1 MKRTHLLLLFLATIL
16 FVFCKTKESGTNTTK
31 AVDHFDVDRPYN
43 PWVFRSVL
51 DLQPRMLTLALHD
64 DLWAAY
70 STSDGSLYKV
80 WKGIVNFDGA
90 VFTTRHG
97 PQPTSLG
104 NAYFINQHKQPWLV
118 NVNGKEVNPTVTYKG
133 HKFVDGHARL
143 MIELGLP
150 DGKTIIINEQ
160 PEYVNSEGVTG
171 FERTFTVANV
181 PDGVEVILKTNVS
194 SVATAARVVTNSNF
208 EILSSKDRTL
218 GTITGVDLD
227 GKLKLKSNDKTTFT
241 THFVKKPLIENSN
254 KLNADEEDQEVPS
267 GFKLIAKSDCKSCH
281 NTYKKTIG
289 PSYEE
294 VAKKYRTT
302 EDNANMLA
310 LKIKVGG
317 TGVWG
322 NQVMSAHPNESTED
336 LRSMVD
342 YILSL
347 DAEEEAKLGDAP
359 ENNSE
364 IVASFEAM
372 KEDEKTTFFP
382 GAMVRVFVENK
393 ALEKTADVNYNR
405 QPNFAGIMPQLHAT
419 DTDMNGLESNF
430 GMIAQGYLLASEDG
444 VYTMRLMTD
453 DGSRL
458 YIADKEIIE
467 HDGGHGAEA
476 KDAKVELKKG
486 YHPFKIKY
494 YQGRGGKYFSFRWKK
509 PGASNF
515 EIIPPTSLAHMES
528 DRNGTKNKTLPMSV
542 RIRIPGD
549 KFPLTEVHPSYDL
562 TQARPNDFLPKVGGM
577 DFLSDGRLVIS
588 TWDPAGS
595 IYILDNVDAGDP
607 DKITVKTIAKG
618 FAEPLGLKVVDD
630 EIYVLQKQELTK
642 LVDNNGDDMIDE
654 YHTVSN
660 KWRVS
665 ANFHEFCFG
674 LAYKDGYFYAAL
686 ATAINP
692 GGASTQ
698 PQIPDRGK
706 AVKISK
712 KDGSV
717 EFVAHGLR
725 TPNGVGIGVDNEIFI
740 ADNQGDWLP
749 ASKIVHLTKD
759 AWFGSRSVDFEGTAK
774 LTEKRPV
781 VWLPQDEIGN
791 SPSTP
796 MAINDGPYKGQ
807 MIHGE
812 VTHGGV
818 KRVFVEKV
826 NGEYQGCLF
835 RFIQGIEA
843 GVNRMVWGPDGA
855 LYLGGIGST
864 GNWLQNGKLWYGLQ
878 RVKYNEKSTFEMLA
892 VRAKSNGVEIEFT
905 EPLRPGEGWDKSN
918 YNVRTW
924 WYKPTKAYG
933 GPKMDHRGL
942 DIRSVNISEDRKKVF
957 LELDGMKDNHL
968 VYIRLM
974 NTPISDLGHQLWST
988 EAWYNMNQIPVNQ
1001 PGFTTTAPAPMV
1013 NNVLSDAQKAAG
1025 WVSLFDGKNLTGWRN
1040 FKKQTIGSGWIV
1052 DNGTIHLNAKKNPD
1066 GGWQTKDGGDI
1077 ITDGEYENF
1086 ELELEWKIANCGN
1099 SGIIY
1104 NVVESDEYDYVWQTG
1119 PEMQVLDNVCHP
1131 DTRYPTHR
1139 AGDLYD
1145 MIACKYETVKS
1156 AGEWNKVRLV
1166 SNNGKVEHWLNG
1178 HKVVSFEMHNDKWTE
1193 MIANSKFKDMKG
1205 FGKATKGH
1213 ISLQDH
1219 SDPVWYRNIRIRE
1232 LGKDM

>member
-1 MKRTHLLLLFLATIL
+1 MKRIHLLLLLLAAVL
-16 FVFCKTKESGTNTTK
+16 FVFCKTEQSGTTTTK

-64 DLWAAY
+64 NLWAAY
-70 STSDGSLYKV
+70 STNDGSLYKT

-104 NAYFINQHKQPWLV
+104 NAYFINQHKNPWLLS
-118 NVNGKEVNPTVTYKG
+118 VNGKEVIPTVAYKG
-133 HKFVDGHARL
+133 HKFVDGHVRL
-143 MIELGLP
+143 MIELTLP
-150 DGKTIIINEQ
+150 DGKTIIVNEQ
-160 PEYVNSEGVTG
+160 PEYTNSEGVTG
-171 FERTFTVANV
+171 FERTFIVANV
-181 PDGVEVILKTNVS
+181 PDGVEVILKTNVG
-194 SVATAARVVTNSNF
+194 SVATAARVVTNGDFQVTSTKN
-208 EILSSKDRTL
+208 RTL
-218 GTITGVDLD
+218 GAITGVDLE
-227 GKLKLKSNDKTTFT
+227 GRLKLKSNDKTTFT

-254 KLNADEEDQEVPS
+254 KINEDDENQEVPS
-267 GFKLIAKSDCKSCH
+267 GFKLIGKSDCKSCH

-294 VAKKYRTT
+294 IAQKYRTT

-336 LRSMVD
+336 IRSMVD

-347 DAEEEAKLGDAP
+347 DAEAEAEMGDVPSDSNKL
-359 ENNSE
+359 
-364 IVASFEAM
+364 VASFEAM
-372 KEDEKTTFFP
+372 EEDEKNKFFP
-382 GAMVRVFVENK
+382 GTIVRVYIENK
-393 ALEKTADVNYNR
+393 NLETTADVNYNR
-405 QPNFAGIMPQLHAT
+405 EPNFAGVMPQLHAT

-430 GMIAQGYLLASEDG
+430 GMIAQGYLVAPEDG

-476 KDAKVELKKG
+476 KDGKVELKKG

-494 YQGRGGKYFSFRWKK
+494 YQGRGGKYLSFRWKK
-509 PGASNF
+509 PGDDNF

-528 DRNGTKNKTLPMSV
+528 DRNGTKNKTLPMAARV
-542 RIRIPGD
+542 RIPGD
-549 KFPLTEVHPSYDL
+549 KFPLKEVHPSYDL

-595 IYILDNVDAGDP
+595 VYILDNVASGDP

-725 TPNGVGIGVDNEIFI
+725 TPNGVGLGTDNEIFI

-749 ASKIVHLTKD
+749 ASKIVHVSKD

-774 LTEKRPV
+774 LREKPPV

-843 GVNRMVWGPDGA
+843 GVNRMAWGPDGA

-905 EPLRPGEGWDKSN
+905 EPLRPGEGWNKEN
-918 YNVRTW
+918 YDLRTW
-924 WYKPTKAYG
+924 WYKPTAAYG
-933 GPKMDHRGL
+933 GPKMDPRKL
-942 DIRSVNISEDRKKVF
+942 NIRSVNISEDRKKVF

-968 VYIRLM
+968 VYIRLT
-974 NTPISDLGHQLWST
+974 NAPISDLGHQLWST
-988 EAWYNMNQIPVNQ
+988 EAWYNMNQIPANQ
-1001 PGFTTTAPAPMV
+1001 AGFAATAPAAMV
-1013 NNVLSDAQKAAG
+1013 KNVLGDAQKAAG
-1025 WVSLFDGKNLTGWRN
+1025 WKSLFNGKELTGWRN
-1040 FKKQTIGSGWIV
+1040 FKKQSIGAGWIV
-1052 DNGTIHLNAKKNPD
+1052 DNGAIHLNAKKNPD
-1066 GGWQTKDGGDI
+1066 GGWQAKDGGDI
-1077 ITDGEYENF
+1077 ITDAEYENF
-1086 ELELEWKIANCGN
+1086 ELELEWKIGNCGN

-1119 PEMQVLDNVCHP
+1119 PEMQVLDNICHP

-1166 SNNGKVEHWLNG
+1166 SNNGKIEHWLNG

-1193 MIANSKFKDMKG
+1193 MIANSKFKDMPG
-1205 FGKATKGH
+1205 FGKARKGH

-1219 SDPVWYRNIRIRE
+1219 GDPVWYRNIRIRE
-1232 LGKDM
+1232 IGKDM